1 LVVMGGG
8 KKDRAA
14 MLRQASNGKER
25 PMTERDRSPG
35 SGGTEDNVRDEFE
48 EATRH
53 GKPEKDASR
62 EAVEE
67 EERSGGTGGVKE
79 NVRDEWDESQRR

>member
-1 LVVMGGG
+1 MVVMGGG
-8 KKDRAA
+8 KRDRAA

-35 SGGTEDNVRDEFE
+35 SGGTEDNVRDELE

-62 EAVEE
+62 KAVE
-67 EERSGGTGGVKE
+67 EERSGGTGGVKD
-79 NVRDEWDESQRR
+79 NVGDEWGESQRR

>member
-1 LVVMGGG
+1 MVVMGGG

-25 PMTERDRSPG
+25 LMTERDRGAG
-35 SGGTEDNVRDEFE
+35 SGGTEDNVRDELE
-48 EATRH
+48 EATKH
-53 GKPEKDASR
+53 GKPEKDTSR